1 MKLLSQLCILTFLI
15 PAVIG
20 CSAAKKNFSE
30 GSELEKA
37 GQYEEAMFKYAEAFR
52 HDPSSP
58 EYRMKYLNTRQTAAS
73 SRASRGDKLFSDGK
87 YADALAEFQT
97 ASGLDP
103 NDHRYS
109 QKMQSATSYM
119 SAELAYS
126 EGLRLEKESKP
137 REASTAYERALE
149 LTPDN
154 LEYQKALIRVTEQKK
169 PQRETREL
177 QLKSDNPLTLSFRDA
192 KLGEVFQVLTK
203 LSGINFIFDEGLKEP
218 NVTITF
224 ERATFYQ
231 ALDLLTGMYR
241 LGHKTLNE
249 TTIILY
255 SKTPEK
261 VKQYEDM
268 VLRTFHLNHLD
279 AKKAI
284 NLVRSMIQVRK
295 IYVNEEANALV
306 MRDTQDIVAVAE
318 KLLEANDVPD
328 AEVVLDMEILEIN
341 DKDSKNLGLLL
352 STNSVSMGAFTPD
365 GKALSSTLF
374 TVKDA
379 QPGVDVSQ
387 LLKAFSIKGFGGYV
401 TIPNA
406 TYNFG
411 KNLTRGEVLSNP
423 KLRVKNREKAKFN
436 VGERIPIQ
444 TSTTV
449 NATTSFS
456 VQYVD
461 VGVKVSV
468 EPTIQLNNEVSIK
481 LTLEVSSVIGTKT
494 ATTTD
499 RTTLVTIGTR
509 NLETVLSLKN
519 GETSV
524 IGGLIQHGTTDE
536 KTKLLLLS
544 DIPLIGPLFTGDNT
558 EKSKTELI
566 LAVTPRLVRGVTMPG
581 KSFASFSS
589 GTEDD
594 PTLRRPYNSFDHQ
607 PVSSSKEG
615 TP

>member
-87 YADALAEFQT
+87 YADALAEFET

-109 QKMQSATSYM
+109 QKMQSATSHM
-119 SAELAYS
+119 SAELAYT

-137 REASTAYERALE
+137 REASTAYGRALE

-154 LEYQKALIRVTEQKK
+154 PDYQKALIRVTEQKK
-169 PQRETREL
+169 PHHETREL
-177 QLKSDNPLTLSFRDA
+177 QLKSDSPLTLSFRDT
-192 KLGEVFQVLTK
+192 KLGEVFQVLTR
-203 LSGINFIFDEGLKEP
+203 LSGINFILDEGLKEP

-255 SKTPEK
+255 SRTPEK

-295 IYVNEEANALV
+295 IFVNDEANALV
-306 MRDTQDIVAVAE
+306 MRDTQEVVAVAE

-374 TVKDA
+374 TDSGA
-379 QPGVDVSQ
+379 PLGVDVSQ
-387 LLKAFSIKGFGGYV
+387 LLKAFTIKGFGGYV

-411 KNLTRGEVLSNP
+411 KNLSRGEVLSNP

-436 VGERIPIQ
+436 VGQRIPIQ
-444 TSTTV
+444 TTTRSGE
-449 NATTSFS
+449 TISSS

-481 LTLEVSSVIGTKT
+481 LILEVSSVINRET
-494 ATTTD
+494 AKD
-499 RTTLVTIGTR
+499 GTTLVTIGTR
-509 NLETVLSLKN
+509 NLETALSLKN

-524 IGGLIQHGTTDE
+524 IGGLIQHGAADE

-544 DIPLIGPLFTGDNT
+544 DIPLIGPLFSGDKT
-558 EKSKTELI
+558 EKSKTELV
-566 LAVTPRLVRGVTMPG
+566 LAVTPRLVRGLTMPG

-589 GTEDD
+589 GREDD
-594 PTLRRPYNSFDHQ
+594 PTLRRPYNAFDHQ

>member
-87 YADALAEFQT
+87 YADALAEFET

-109 QKMQSATSYM
+109 QKMQSATSHM
-119 SAELAYS
+119 SAELAYT

-137 REASTAYERALE
+137 REASTAYGRALE

-154 LEYQKALIRVTEQKK
+154 PDYQKALIRVTEQKK
-169 PQRETREL
+169 PHHETREL
-177 QLKSDNPLTLSFRDA
+177 QLKSDSPLTLSFRDT
-192 KLGEVFQVLTK
+192 KLGEVFQVLTR
-203 LSGINFIFDEGLKEP
+203 LSGINFILDEGLKEP

-231 ALDLLTGMYR
+231 ALDLLTGMYK

-255 SKTPEK
+255 SRTPEK

-295 IYVNEEANALV
+295 IFVNDEANALV
-306 MRDTQDIVAVAE
+306 MRDTQEVVAVAE

-374 TVKDA
+374 TDSGA
-379 QPGVDVSQ
+379 PLGVDVSQ
-387 LLKAFSIKGFGGYV
+387 LLKAFTIKGFGGYV

-411 KNLTRGEVLSNP
+411 KNLSRGEVLSNP

-436 VGERIPIQ
+436 VGQRVPVQ

-481 LTLEVSSVIGTKT
+481 LILEVSSVINRET
-494 ATTTD
+494 AKD
-499 RTTLVTIGTR
+499 GTTLVTIGTR
-509 NLETVLSLKN
+509 NLETALSLKN

-524 IGGLIQHGTTDE
+524 IGGLIQHGAADE

-544 DIPLIGPLFTGDNT
+544 DIPLIGPLFSGDKT
-558 EKSKTELI
+558 EKSKTELV
-566 LAVTPRLVRGVTMPG
+566 LAVTPRLVRGLTMPG

-589 GTEDD
+589 GREDD
-594 PTLRRPYNSFDHQ
+594 PTLRRPYNAFDHQ

>member
-87 YADALAEFQT
+87 YADALAEFET

-109 QKMQSATSYM
+109 QKMQSATSHM
-119 SAELAYS
+119 SAELAYT

-137 REASTAYERALE
+137 REASTAYGRALE

-154 LEYQKALIRVTEQKK
+154 PDYQKALIRVTEQKK
-169 PQRETREL
+169 PHHETREL
-177 QLKSDNPLTLSFRDA
+177 QLKSDSPLTLSFRDT
-192 KLGEVFQVLTK
+192 KLGEVFQVLTR
-203 LSGINFIFDEGLKEP
+203 LSGINFILDEGLKEP

-255 SKTPEK
+255 SRTPEK

-295 IYVNEEANALV
+295 IFVNDEANALV
-306 MRDTQDIVAVAE
+306 MRDTQEVVAVAE

-374 TVKDA
+374 TDSGA
-379 QPGVDVSQ
+379 PLGVDVSQ
-387 LLKAFSIKGFGGYV
+387 LLKAFTIKGFGGYV

-411 KNLTRGEVLSNP
+411 KNLSRGEVLSNP

-436 VGERIPIQ
+436 VGQRVPVQ

-481 LTLEVSSVIGTKT
+481 LILEVSSVINRET
-494 ATTTD
+494 AKD
-499 RTTLVTIGTR
+499 GTTLVTIGTR
-509 NLETVLSLKN
+509 NLETALSLKN

-524 IGGLIQHGTTDE
+524 IGGLIQHGAADE

-544 DIPLIGPLFTGDNT
+544 DIPLIGPLFSGDKT
-558 EKSKTELI
+558 EKSKTELV
-566 LAVTPRLVRGVTMPG
+566 LAVTPRLVRGLTMPG

-589 GTEDD
+589 GREDD
-594 PTLRRPYNSFDHQ
+594 PTLRRPYNAFDHQ